1 MKFTTSVKI
10 SAANISGTLTAPP
23 SKSVMQRAVAAAL
36 LADGTSTIS
45 NPSLSEDGR
54 AALGIA
60 EALGAKVLRD
70 ENSVKITGSREL
82 KGTTIHSGESGLS
95 LRMFAPI
102 AALSSDE
109 MILSAS
115 GSLLERPVD
124 LSILAQHGVQVS
136 SAIQPPFH
144 IRGPLRPG
152 DFYVDGSGTS
162 QFLTGLLTALPLCN
176 GASRIFVT
184 ALRSAPYVRLTLSIL
199 RKFGISIEAAEDL
212 SLFTIQGDQRPV
224 PAELRVEG
232 DWSGA
237 ACLLVAAALT
247 GELELSGLMT
257 DSLQADRALLD
268 VLGDCGAKVTVTTS
282 GVKVERGALRPFDFD
297 ATDCPD
303 LFPALAALACG
314 CSGTSRISGV
324 HRLLHKE
331 TNRAAAIV
339 EEFTKVGAR
348 VSIADDSLLV
358 HKSRIQGGEFSARGD
373 HRMAM
378 AGAVLGLLSS
388 GGVTIDN
395 PGCVAKSYPGFF
407 EDLERIV

>member
-1 MKFTTSVKI
+1 
-10 SAANISGTLTAPP
+10 
-23 SKSVMQRAVAAAL
+23 MQRAVAAAL
-36 LADGTSTIS
+36 LADGTSTIT
-45 NPSLSEDGR
+45 NPSFSEDGQ

-60 EALGAKVLRD
+60 QALGANVLRD
-70 ENSVKITGSREL
+70 EYSVTITGSREL
-82 KGTTIHSGESGLS
+82 KGTTIHCGESGLS

-102 AALSSDE
+102 AALSPDE

-136 SAIQPPFH
+136 SAIQPPFR

-152 DFYVDGSGTS
+152 DYYVDGSGTS
-162 QFLTGLLTALPLCN
+162 QFLTGLLTALPRCD
-176 GASRIFVT
+176 GTSRIFVT

-212 SLFTIQGDQRPV
+212 SLFTIQGGQRPA

-247 GELELSGLMT
+247 GDLQLNDLMA
-257 DSLQADRALLD
+257 DSLQADRALLN
-268 VLGDCGAKVTVTTS
+268 VLSDCGAIVQSANSSVRVGQS
-282 GVKVERGALRPFDFD
+282 SLRAFDFD

-314 CSGTSRISGV
+314 CTGTSRISGV
-324 HRLLHKE
+324 HRLRHKE
-331 TNRAAAIV
+331 SDRATAIV

-358 HKSRIQGGEFSARGD
+358 HESRIHGGEFAARGD
-373 HRMAM
+373 HRMVM
-378 AGAVLGLLSS
+378 AGAVLGLISS
-388 GGVTIDN
+388 DGVTIDN